1 VHSDNRRS
9 CAIALALFATVIAM
23 SSLLIVSYTYPF
35 SGGHA
40 LSPRILQEVME

>member
-1 VHSDNRRS
+1 
-9 CAIALALFATVIAM
+9 VIAM
-23 SSLLIVSYTYPF
+23 SSLLIVSYTNPF